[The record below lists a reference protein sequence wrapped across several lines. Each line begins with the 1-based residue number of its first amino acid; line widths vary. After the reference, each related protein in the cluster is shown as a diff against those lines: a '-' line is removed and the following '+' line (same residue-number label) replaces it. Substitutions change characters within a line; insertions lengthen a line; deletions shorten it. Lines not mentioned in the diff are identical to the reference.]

1 MTALSRFLTRALL
14 VCALSAAVFGGQTRT
29 WSQGDFSDFEKG
41 VIKDLS
47 VRSDGVVTLA
57 PRTREFSDTSAMYLW
72 SLARDSRGNLY
83 TGGGTGAKL
92 YRIATDGKNR
102 VLAELDGLE
111 IHAVAVDSKDRVYA
125 ATAPD
130 GKVYRVSANGKAE
143 VFYDPHAKYIWALAF
158 DRQDNLYVATGDKG
172 ELHRVAPDGKGKVFF
187 QCEETHVRSLAVD
200 PNGNIIVGTEPGGLV
215 LRISPAGEGFVL
227 YQMPKREVTAIAVS
241 PDGAIYA
248 AGVASRQ
255 ASPPGSILQTSLPER
270 APTPVSTP
278 SGGAPGAPRQAAPA
292 LPLTTAP
299 LGVNG
304 GSDVYQIDPGGSPR
318 RVWSSSR
325 DVVYALAFDHSG
337 HLLLGAGNRG
347 NVYRIESPTLYTAL
361 LTVPATQVTAFQAG
375 SDGRLYVATGNIGKI
390 YEISPE
396 PESQGTLESDVFDAG
411 LFTRW
416 GRLTFDAVLKEGK
429 ISIQTRSGNLD
440 QPQKNWSPWS
450 APISD
455 PKGDRIGSPAARF
468 VQWKATLTAAG
479 AKSPELNSVDMAY
492 LPKNVEPHV
501 DRIEITPANYRF
513 PAQVSVTS
521 VQTMSLPPLI
531 SHNARPEAGAT
542 LPSSS
547 DTTAAT
553 ITPAMQFAKGF
564 IGARWMAAD
573 PNNDSLVYTVEIRG
587 LKEKEWKLLK
597 DKLTEKYYSWDSTA
611 FPDGEYRIRVTA
623 SDSPSNPPDDA
634 LTGRLESDPFIID
647 NTPPQITGLTAARP
661 GNKLQVRWHAADA
674 LNNIQKA
681 EYSLD
686 GGDWT
691 FVAPTTGLSDSL
703 ELDYDLTVDAGPG
716 EHTIAVRVEDS
727 YANLST
733 DKAVVQ

>member
-1 MTALSRFLTRALL
+1 MTALIRNTPRALL
-14 VCALSAAVFGGQTRT
+14 LCAFSAVLFAGQTRT

-41 VIKDLS
+41 VIKNVS

-57 PRTREFSDTSAMYLW
+57 PRTKEFSDTSAMYLW
-72 SLARDSRGNLY
+72 SLARDSKGNLY
-83 TGGGTGAKL
+83 TAGGTGAKL
-92 YRIATDGKNR
+92 YRIGTDGKNR
-102 VLAELDGLE
+102 VVAELDGFE
-111 IHAVAVDSKDRVYA
+111 IHAIAVDSKDRVYA

-158 DRQDNLYVATGDKG
+158 DRQDNLYIATGDQG

-187 QCEETHVRSLAVD
+187 QCDETHVRSLALD

-227 YQMPKREVTAIAVS
+227 YQMPKREVTAVVVGK
-241 PDGAIYA
+241 DGAIYA

-255 ASPPGSILQTSLPER
+255 ASTLGTTTQTALTA
-270 APTPVSTP
+270 APAPAP
-278 SGGAPGAPRQAAPA
+278 APAGGQAAPRQAATA
-292 LPLTTAP
+292 LPLTTTP
-299 LGVNG
+299 VGVNG

-318 RVWSSSR
+318 RIWTSSR
-325 DVVYALAFDHSG
+325 DVVYALAFDNSG

-347 NVYRIESPTLYTAL
+347 NIYRIESPTLYTAL

-375 SDGRLYVATGNIGKI
+375 SDGRLYAATGNIGKV

-416 GRLTFDAVLKEGK
+416 GRLTFDAALNGGK

-450 APISD
+450 APIAD
-455 PKGDRIGSPAARF
+455 PKGDRIGSPSARF
-468 VQWKATLTAAG
+468 VQWKATLTATA
-479 AKSPELNSVDMAY
+479 AKSPELNSVDVAY

-501 DRIEITPANYRF
+501 DRIEITPVNYRF
-513 PAQVSVTS
+513 PAQLSVTQ
-521 VQTMSLPPLI
+521 VQTMSLPPLVPQNPR
-531 SHNARPEAGAT
+531 SESAAAT
-542 LPSSS
+542 SSS

-553 ITPAMQFAKGF
+553 LTPAMQFAKGF

-573 PNNDSLVYTVEIRG
+573 PNNDSLIYTVEIRG
-587 LKEKEWKLLK
+587 ANEKEWKLLK
-597 DKLTEKYYSWDSTA
+597 EKITEKYYSWDATA
-611 FPDGEYRIRVTA
+611 FPDGEYRIRVIA
-623 SDSPSNPPDDA
+623 SDSPSNPPGEA
-634 LTGRLESDPFIID
+634 LTGRLESEPFIID
-647 NTPPQITGLTAARP
+647 NTPPRITGLTAARA
-661 GNKLQVRWHAADA
+661 GNKLQVRWHAADV
-674 LNNIQKA
+674 LNNIEKA

-691 FVAPTTGLSDSL
+691 FVAPTTGLSDSF
-703 ELDYDLTVDAGPG
+703 ELDYNLTVDAAPG
-716 EHTIAVRVEDS
+716 EHTIAVRVEDTN
-727 YANLST
+727 ANQSA
-733 DKAVVQ
+733 DKSVVQ